1 MKDKTANKS
10 RNEVSANKITQLSS
24 ANTKSQLSSVK
35 FVLRPTKIYTTFV
48 ITNIPVVFVM
58 IATNI

>member
-1 MKDKTANKS
+1 MLMKGITANKS
-10 RNEVSANKITQLSS
+10 RNEVS

-48 ITNIPVVFVM
+48 ITNTPAVFVM
-58 IATNI
+58 IATHG